1 MLARLGQREWAL
13 LAVVLTA
20 LLGLLWYYLFIVPT
34 RQEIA
39 TVRQEIDRLT
49 IERNRGLQ
57 AQRAL
62 PELRAT
68 IAALQAQRLAFLR
81 ALPREEKLAE
91 VLSEVLQDA
100 EASGVVVR
108 SFTRS
113 RASTPVPEVRAVN
126 LALALEAPFPEIYA
140 YLRRLEDLSRFSTL
154 SGLNLSVQSQEANP
168 TLATGLTLT
177 VYVLA
182 QGVEEET
189 GGGTP

>member
-189 GGGTP
+189 GGSTP

>member
-13 LAVVLTA
+13 LAMVLTA
-20 LLGLLWYYLFIVPT
+20 LLGLLWYYLLIVPT

-57 AQRAL
+57 ARRAL

-68 IAALQAQRLAFLR
+68 IAALQAQR
-81 ALPREEKLAE
+81 LAE

-113 RASTPVPEVRAVN
+113 RTSAPVPEVRAVN
-126 LALALEAPFPEIYA
+126 LALALEAPFPETYA

-168 TLATGLTLT
+168 TLATSLTLT

-182 QGVEEET
+182 QGVEAET
-189 GGGTP
+189 GGSTP

>member
-140 YLRRLEDLSRFSTL
+140 YLQRLEDLSRFSTL

-189 GGGTP
+189 GGSTP

>member
-62 PELRAT
+62 PELRTT

-189 GGGTP
+189 GGSTP

>member
-34 RQEIA
+34 RQEIE

-81 ALPREEKLAE
+81 ALPREERLAE

-113 RASTPVPEVRAVN
+113 HTSAPVPEVRAVN

-189 GGGTP
+189 GGSTP

>member
-182 QGVEEET
+182 QGVEAET
-189 GGGTP
+189 GGSTP

>member
-1 MLARLGQREWAL
+1 MLTRLGQREWAL

-182 QGVEEET
+182 QGVEAET
-189 GGGTP
+189 GGSTP

>member
-13 LAVVLTA
+13 LAMVLTA
-20 LLGLLWYYLFIVPT
+20 LLGLLWYYLLIVPT

-39 TVRQEIDRLT
+39 TVRQEIGRLT

-57 AQRAL
+57 ARRAL

-81 ALPREEKLAE
+81 ALPREERLAE
-91 VLSEVLQDA
+91 VLSEVPQDA

-113 RASTPVPEVRAVN
+113 RTSAPVPEVRAVN
-126 LALALEAPFPEIYA
+126 LALALEAPFPETYA

-168 TLATGLTLT
+168 TLATSLTLT

-182 QGVEEET
+182 QGVEAET
-189 GGGTP
+189 GGSTP

>member
-13 LAVVLTA
+13 LAMVLTA

-57 AQRAL
+57 ARRAL

-81 ALPREEKLAE
+81 ALPREERLAE

-113 RASTPVPEVRAVN
+113 RTSAPVPEVRAVN

-182 QGVEEET
+182 QGVEAET
-189 GGGTP
+189 GGSTP

>member
-1 MLARLGQREWAL
+1 MLARLGQRKWAL

-113 RASTPVPEVRAVN
+113 RTSAPVPEVRAVN

-182 QGVEEET
+182 QGVEAET
-189 GGGTP
+189 GGSTP

>member
-140 YLRRLEDLSRFSTL
+140 YLQRLEDLSRFSTL

-182 QGVEEET
+182 QGVEAET
-189 GGGTP
+189 GGSTP